1 MINSALLHQIA
12 HVDHTDLDVGYW
24 YGGHPSTEGHFEHLY
39 SPIAVENKSENRI
52 NTT

>member
-1 MINSALLHQIA
+1 METGLIPKPKLGVEIPEMVHSDA
-12 HVDHTDLDVGYW
+12 
-24 YGGHPSTEGHFEHLY
+24 FEHLY

>member
-1 MINSALLHQIA
+1 VEYGKFGVLHFGI
-12 HVDHTDLDVGYW
+12 
-24 YGGHPSTEGHFEHLY
+24 HPMARMSCYLSIHYELIEHLY